1 MGPAMVSRR
10 SFDVESKTTFDPYSS
25 AKSFDHGSYPYYPA
39 QESTLHLFEPE
50 LSSDEQ
56 QWRFEVR
63 DWLVFICIIILAMMD
78 AFDSTAMIAILPDI
92 ANAFDTPLISTL
104 WVNTIY
110 LVASATSQLF
120 FTMMC
125 DVFSLGP
132 VWIAAVVGTT
142 IGTGICSGS
151 MTLIEIVVGRL
162 LQGVG
167 GGGALSLCFVIMEE
181 SVPQSVQSRYSCYIL
196 LTRLIGFVL
205 GPIMGGI
212 FADNTNWTWA
222 FYFNFI
228 FCALGLLAIPFAVDL
243 RVSKNIPLRK
253 LRVLDWAGAAMAS
266 FGMAAILVG
275 ISWGGVSYGWD
286 QWQALVP
293 LGIGA
298 AVILVLV
305 FYESKCALHP
315 QFGAR
320 VFRDLSTTMTYI
332 GCFCHGFVIFCQ
344 LQFFTFYFLCTRYFS
359 VTLSGVTLFAIT
371 GFAVTPAAVVGILL
385 ANESKCSK
393 WIISGG
399 WILTTLAAG
408 CSILLNSITPT
419 VGWVVLFLTAGL
431 GHGLLLSSYNIR
443 VQNMPKIEES
453 ALSTKPVTMSLFM
466 QAWGMA
472 VAVPIGGVLFLTFF
486 GNELQSIGLEWDLV
500 NTARGYI
507 VLMDQTLMSDGERE
521 IIKDASASAL
531 QVVWE
536 VIAGVAAL
544 GCISSIFLWKRQ

>member
-1 MGPAMVSRR
+1 MKRWTPIYR
-10 SFDVESKTTFDPYSS
+10 
-25 AKSFDHGSYPYYPA
+25 
-39 QESTLHLFEPE
+39 LE
-50 LSSDEQ
+50 LTSEKD
-56 QWRFEVR
+56 
-63 DWLVFICIIILAMMD
+63 LANVF
-78 AFDSTAMIAILPDI
+78 
-92 ANAFDTPLISTL
+92 NTPLISTL

-132 VWIAAVVGTT
+132 VWIVAVVCTT

-151 MTLIEIVVGRL
+151 MCLIEIVVGRL
-162 LQGVG
+162 IQGIG
-167 GGGALSLCFVIMEE
+167 GGGALGLCFVIMEE
-181 SVPQSVQSRYSCYIL
+181 SAPKSIHSRYSCYIL
-196 LTRLIGFVL
+196 LTRLIGFIL
-205 GPIMGGI
+205 GPIIGGI
-212 FADNTNWTWA
+212 FVDYTSWTWA

-253 LRVLDWAGAAMAS
+253 WRVLDWTGGAMAS
-266 FGMAAILVG
+266 FGSAAILVG

-293 LGIGA
+293 VGLGIF
-298 AVILVLV
+298 VMVVLV
-305 FYESKCALHP
+305 FYESKYAVHP
-315 QFGAR
+315 QFGRR
-320 VFRDLSTTMTYI
+320 VFRDLPTTMAYV
-332 GCFCHGFVIFCQ
+332 GCFCHGFVVSSVASIFKIPANIFAQIFCQ

-359 VTLSGVTLFAIT
+359 ATLSGVALFAIT

-408 CSILLNSITPT
+408 CSILLDRITPT
-419 VGWVVLFLTAGL
+419 VGWVILLLTLGL

-443 VQNMPKIEES
+443 VQSIPKNEEA
-453 ALSTKPVTMSLFM
+453 ALSTKPITISLFM
-466 QAWGMA
+466 RAWGMA
-472 VAVPIGGVLFLTFF
+472 VAVPIGGVIFLSCF
-486 GNELQSIGLEWDLV
+486 GNGLQSLGLDWDV
-500 NTARGYI
+500 INTARGYI
-507 VLMDQTLMSDGERE
+507 VLMDQTQMSDGERD

-536 VIAGVAAL
+536 VIAGVSAL
-544 GCISSIFLWKRQ
+544 GGISSIFLWKRQ

>member
-1 MGPAMVSRR
+1 MGRPMISQR
-10 SFDVESKTTFDPYSS
+10 SFDVESKTTLDRFSS
-25 AKSFDHGSYPYYPA
+25 AGNSYNPA
-39 QESTLHLFEPE
+39 QESTLQLFESDS
-50 LSSDEQ
+50 LSEEQ
-56 QWRFEVR
+56 QWRFGVR
-63 DWLVFICIIILAMMD
+63 DWLVFICIVILAMMD
-78 AFDSTAMIAILPDI
+78 AFDSTVMITVLPDL
-92 ANAFDTPLISTL
+92 ANVFNTPLISTL

-132 VWIAAVVGTT
+132 VWIVAVVCTT

-151 MTLIEIVVGRL
+151 MCLIEIVVGRL
-162 LQGVG
+162 IQGIG
-167 GGGALSLCFVIMEE
+167 GGGALGLCFVIMEE
-181 SVPQSVQSRYSCYIL
+181 SAPKSIHSRYSCYIL
-196 LTRLIGFVL
+196 VTRLIGFIL
-205 GPIMGGI
+205 GPIIGGL
-212 FADNTNWTWA
+212 FVDFTSWTWA

-253 LRVLDWAGAAMAS
+253 WRVLDWTGGAMAS
-266 FGMAAILVG
+266 FGLAAILVG

-293 LGIGA
+293 VGLGIS
-298 AVILVLV
+298 VMLVLV
-305 FYESKCALHP
+305 FYESKYAVHP
-315 QFGAR
+315 QFGRR
-320 VFRDLSTTMTYI
+320 VFRDLPTTMAYV

-359 VTLSGVTLFAIT
+359 ATLSGVALFAIT

-408 CSILLNSITPT
+408 CSILLDRITPT
-419 VGWVVLFLTAGL
+419 VGWVILLLTLGL

-443 VQNMPKIEES
+443 VQSIPKNEEA
-453 ALSTKPVTMSLFM
+453 ALSTKPITISLFM
-466 QAWGMA
+466 RAWGMA
-472 VAVPIGGVLFLTFF
+472 VAVPIGGVIFLSCF
-486 GNELQSIGLEWDLV
+486 GDELQSLGLDWDII

-507 VLMDQTLMSDGERE
+507 VLMDQTQMSDGERD

-536 VIAGVAAL
+536 VIAGVSAL
-544 GCISSIFLWKRQ
+544 GGISSIFLWKRQ

>member
-1 MGPAMVSRR
+1 MGRPMISQR
-10 SFDVESKTTFDPYSS
+10 SFDVESKTTLDRFSS
-25 AKSFDHGSYPYYPA
+25 AENSYNPA
-39 QESTLHLFEPE
+39 QESTLQLFESDS
-50 LSSDEQ
+50 LSEEQ
-56 QWRFEVR
+56 QWRFGVR
-63 DWLVFICIIILAMMD
+63 DWLVFICIVILAMMD
-78 AFDSTAMIAILPDI
+78 AFDSTVMITVLPDL
-92 ANAFDTPLISTL
+92 ANVFNTPLISTL

-132 VWIAAVVGTT
+132 VWIVAVVCTT

-151 MTLIEIVVGRL
+151 MCLIEIVVGRL
-162 LQGVG
+162 LQGIG
-167 GGGALSLCFVIMEE
+167 GGGALGLCFVIMEE
-181 SVPQSVQSRYSCYIL
+181 SAPKSIHSRYSCYIL
-196 LTRLIGFVL
+196 LTRLIGFIL
-205 GPIMGGI
+205 GPIVGGL
-212 FADNTNWTWA
+212 FVDYTSWTWA

-253 LRVLDWAGAAMAS
+253 WRVLDWTGGAMAS
-266 FGMAAILVG
+266 FGLAAILVG

-286 QWQALVP
+286 QWQTLVP
-293 LGIGA
+293 VGLGIF
-298 AVILVLV
+298 VMLILA
-305 FYESKCALHP
+305 FYESKYAVHP
-315 QFGAR
+315 QFGRR
-320 VFRDLSTTMTYI
+320 VFRDLPTIMAYV

-359 VTLSGVTLFAIT
+359 ATLSGVALFAIT

-408 CSILLNSITPT
+408 CSILLDRITPT
-419 VGWVVLFLTAGL
+419 VGWVILLLTFGL

-443 VQNMPKIEES
+443 VQSIPKNEEA
-453 ALSTKPVTMSLFM
+453 ALSTKPITISLFM
-466 QAWGMA
+466 RAWGMA
-472 VAVPIGGVLFLTFF
+472 VAVPIGGIIFLSCF
-486 GNELQSIGLEWDLV
+486 GNELQSLGLDWDV
-500 NTARGYI
+500 INTARGYI
-507 VLMDQTLMSDGERE
+507 VLMDQTQMSDGERD

-536 VIAGVAAL
+536 VIAGVSAL
-544 GCISSIFLWKRQ
+544 GGISSIFLWKRQ